1 MVLQALGIAAT
12 LSAVVVIWSG
22 ESFVVPFAASGDGGT
37 DQPQVS
43 HNDDVP
49 HPYSQITVNDF
60 FGLVASHHR

>member
-1 MVLQALGIAAT
+1 MVFHALGIAAT
-12 LSAVVVIWSG
+12 LSAIVIVWSG
-22 ESFVVPFAASGDGGT
+22 DSLVMPFAGGGSDT